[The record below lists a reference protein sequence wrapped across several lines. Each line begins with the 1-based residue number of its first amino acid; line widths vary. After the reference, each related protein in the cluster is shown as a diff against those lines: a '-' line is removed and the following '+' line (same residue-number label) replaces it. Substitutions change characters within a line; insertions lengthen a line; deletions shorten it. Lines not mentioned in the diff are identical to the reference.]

1 LNACPLEWAGGD
13 PFEWLEMA
21 DLWSRGIP
29 PTPGGALDQAAS
41 FVAMARFAWGER
53 EIWKAEMERRAWNGV

>member
-1 LNACPLEWAGGD
+1 
-13 PFEWLEMA
+13 MA